1 MSESRPAPDGAARLA
16 AALAD
21 RYRIERELGQ
31 GGMATVYL
39 AHDSKHDRD
48 VAIKVLHPD
57 LGAAL
62 GGDRFLSEIRT
73 TARLQHPHIL
83 PLLDSGDAN
92 GLLYYVMPL
101 VTGETLRVRLERE
114 QQLPIND
121 AVLIARE
128 AADAL
133 GYAHGLGVI
142 HRDIKP
148 ENILLQGGHAL
159 VADFGIALAVQSA
172 GGARMT
178 QTGLSLGTPQYM
190 SPEQAMGERTIDA
203 RSDIYALGAVTYE
216 MLVGDPPF
224 TGSTVQAIVAKVLT
238 ERPTSPTAV
247 RDTIPR
253 HIEATVLHA
262 LAKLPADR
270 FASAA
275 EFAHALQHA
284 DATAALTSTQTSSAR
299 AIGGGRA
306 SRVIPWG
313 VAALAIGA
321 AAWAWMTRSTP
332 TETVEPPLIVQAPGV
347 TFPSNISLTG
357 ARLFKLSRDGT
368 LMTWLG
374 PDSANLTRLF
384 FSTLEGGV
392 ARAIPG
398 TDGAATWFLSPDA
411 KSIAFGRMGELQ
423 ILSLNG
429 GQARHLMSTAGVT
442 GMTWA
447 SDGWIVIAR
456 QGSVS
461 RVRASGG
468 EPEVLRGTVDSS
480 AIYVNPQEIEP
491 SGTLLLGRTRG
502 GSTELVAMTLDG
514 GKITPLGITASR
526 GNFARG
532 VLVYVGTDGIL
543 QGVPFD
549 PKALR
554 TTGEAMPIGTVP
566 INLGNSRYD
575 LSATGLLAFSQQDA
589 PLGDLMLL
597 DRSGHGRVLGAP
609 RAYLGPRFAPS
620 GSRIVV
626 GQLSTTS
633 NSREGDLWTIDGASG
648 VALRVT
654 TDGLSSRP
662 SWTPDGQSIVFSQ
675 RNAKGL
681 QVAARI
687 AADGTTPPTRLLER
701 AGGIFE
707 VAFTAD
713 GRTMVWRQDTPGTG
727 TGRDIFAMP
736 VDTPSAARP
745 VLATRFNERGIA
757 VGPVGDWLAYVSNE
771 SGRDE
776 VYIRHLAPNSLRWV
790 VSRNGGVEPRWTR
803 SGEIFFRNHDSVF
816 VSRVTLGP
824 ALADVPRIAVPT
836 PLFGGVYQLLGFEST
851 WDASP
856 DGKSFLMVRAASA
869 SQPVVMLYTNWI
881 ERWKRA
887 AAARAK

>member
-1 MSESRPAPDGAARLA
+1 MTGEPRSAPEGAARLGS
-16 AALAD
+16 ALAD
-21 RYRIERELGQ
+21 RYTIERELGA

-39 AHDSKHDRD
+39 AHDLKHERD

-62 GGDRFLSEIRT
+62 GGERFLTEIRT

-83 PLLDSGDAN
+83 PLLDSGNAD

-101 VTGETLRVRLERE
+101 VTGETLRARLERE
-114 QQLPIND
+114 QQLPVHD

-128 AADAL
+128 VADAL
-133 GYAHGLGVI
+133 GYAHSLGVI

-262 LAKLPADR
+262 LAKLRADR
-270 FASAA
+270 FATAA

-284 DATAALTSTQTSSAR
+284 DATAALTSAQTSSAR
-299 AIGGGRA
+299 AAGGGRP

-321 AAWAWMTRSTP
+321 AAWAWMTRSAP
-332 TETVEPPLIVQAPGV
+332 TVTVEPPLIAQAPGV
-347 TFPSNISLTG
+347 TFPSLAGT
-357 ARLFKLSRDGT
+357 RLFKLSRDGT
-368 LMTWLG
+368 VLTWLG
-374 PDSANLTRLF
+374 PDSTNLTRLF
-384 FSTLEGGV
+384 FSTLEGGA

-398 TDGAATWFLSPDA
+398 TEGAAGWYLSPDA
-411 KSIAFGRMGELQ
+411 KSIAFTRMGELQ
-423 ILSLNG
+423 ILSVNG
-429 GQARHLMSTAGVT
+429 GQPRRLMSTAGVT
-442 GMTWA
+442 GVIWA
-447 SDGWIVIAR
+447 SDGWIVVAR

-468 EPEVLRGTVDSS
+468 EPEVLRGTVDSG
-480 AIYVNPQEIEP
+480 AIYLSPQEIDA
-491 SGTLLLGRTRG
+491 SGTLLLGRTRD

-526 GNFARG
+526 GAFARG
-532 VLVYVGTDGIL
+532 VLVYYGTDGVL
-543 QGVPFD
+543 QGVPFN

-554 TTGEAMPIGTVP
+554 TTGEAMPIGEAP
-566 INLGNSRYD
+566 INSGTSRFD
-575 LSATGLLAFSQQDA
+575 LSATGLLAFSTQDA
-589 PLGDLMLL
+589 SLGDLMLL
-597 DRSGHGRVLGAP
+597 DRSGRGRVLGTR
-609 RAYLGPRFAPS
+609 RAYLAPRFAPS

-626 GQLSTTS
+626 GQLSTTL
-633 NSREGDLWTIDGASG
+633 NSREGDLWSIDTASG
-648 VALRVT
+648 VTLRVT

-662 SWTPDGQSIVFSQ
+662 SWAPDGQSLVFSQ

-681 QVAARI
+681 QVAARV

-701 AGGIFE
+701 TGGIFE
-707 VAFTAD
+707 LALTAD
-713 GRTMVWRQDTPGTG
+713 GRTLVWRQDTPGTG

-736 VDTPSAARP
+736 VDTPSAVRP

-776 VYIRHLAPNSLRWV
+776 VYIRRLAPDSPRWP

-803 SGEIFFRNHDSVF
+803 SGEIFFRNRDSVF
-816 VSRVTLGP
+816 VSRVALGAAP
-824 ALADVPRIAVPT
+824 ADSPRIAEPT
-836 PLFGGVYQLLGFEST
+836 PLFAGVYQALGMECT

-856 DGKSFLMVRAASA
+856 DGRSFLMVRSASE

-887 AAARAK
+887 AAARVK